1 MKNEK
6 LFETLHEEHPIEE
19 MVKFSELDLQDKLK
33 ENPSQIV
40 TYKDFYHK
48 ELARFEHLIDLM
60 DKLTGIRY
68 KFYRFEDTNEWTK
81 VEIENYCIPGD
92 RQILRMKKI
101 LHRQEIRVRFF
112 RMCWRGFEKQNW
124 SMKVFMDTLKQGY

>member
-1 MKNEK
+1 MTNEELFKK
-6 LFETLHEEHPIEE
+6 LNEDHPIEE
-19 MVKFSELDLQDKLK
+19 MVKFNELNFQEKLK
-33 ENPSQIV
+33 VNASQIM

-48 ELARFEHLIDLM
+48 ELSRFEYLTDLM
-60 DKLTGIRY
+60 DKLIGIRY

-81 VEIENYCIPGD
+81 PEIEKFCIPGD
-92 RQILRMKKI
+92 RRILRMKKI

-112 RMCWRGFEKQNW
+112 ETCWRGFEKQNW

>member
-48 ELARFEHLIDLM
+48 ELAKFEHLTDLM
-60 DKLTGIRY
+60 EKLVGIRY
-68 KFYRFEDTNEWTK
+68 KFYRFEDVHEWTK
-81 VEIENYCIPGD
+81 SEIEKFCIPGD
-92 RQILRMKKI
+92 YQILKMKKI

-112 RMCWRGFEKQNW
+112 ETAWKGFEKQNW
-124 SMKVFMDTLKQGY
+124 AMNTFLGTLKAGY